1 MSERSIGNFE
11 CSCGR
16 DLYRTVPRS
25 YCTQCDKTSREIELE
40 TTLSEVLAVFRDE
53 DVTITE
59 EMKARWL
66 QTLNRTSS
74 TTAN

>member
-1 MSERSIGNFE
+1 MICKHEYWSFE
-11 CSCGR
+11 NPHPSG
-16 DLYRTVPRS
+16 
-25 YCTQCDKTSREIELE
+25 TQCDKTRREIELE

-66 QTLNRTSS
+66 RTLNQTSS
-74 TTAN
+74 TTAS

>member
-1 MSERSIGNFE
+1 MM
-11 CSCGR
+11 
-16 DLYRTVPRS
+16 
-25 YCTQCDKTSREIELE
+25 KTPREIELE
-40 TTLSEVLAVFRDE
+40 TTLSEVLACFRDE

-66 QTLNRTSS
+66 QTLNQTSS